1 MQLKVF
7 NPILIKSRLFSV
19 GLTYKASTPLYPTAS
34 NSYNPSNGQVTPYE
48 HYRQKPQQQ
57 QTQST
62 MYKTTIPVN
71 EHCQRQ
77 QQQVA
82 TTANSCHCSSGSD
95 SGAFVQ
101 SAVGGTQ
108 LINNNTRNDDAMHGK
123 QLAIGIPMSTQHC
136 CHATD
141 NRNTFASTQ
150 AQYAHHSSSQANN
163 NHTTTLT
170 TTTTTVEYELS
181 NGIAKLSKISTSR
194 VAAEQSLLPCHLL
207 QTQQTI
213 SFKKEQEVNSLTENT
228 ANRINKVNALEKEK
242 EQQHL
247 LPPLLSSKALQELS
261 DSIEALNSYNSSN
274 RNLLTSVPKQ
284 QLRNYSTMAEPVQ
297 PSKCFSQKTN
307 LAQIDDAEVP
317 GKVSGLERL
326 HQKKYNKGLA
336 FTVEE
341 RQILGIQGLLPAVVK
356 SEEEQ
361 VKHALILL
369 DRLEQDLDKYIYL
382 SGLAERNER
391 LFYKVLGSDI
401 AKMMPLVYT
410 PTVGLACQKFSLI
423 FQNPKGLYITI
434 RDKGHVY
441 DVLKNW
447 PETDIRAIVVTDGER
462 ILGLG
467 DLGANGMGIPVGK
480 LSLYTALSGVKPH
493 QCLPITL
500 DVGTNTQSILDDPL
514 YIGIRQKRITGHE
527 YDAFVDEFMQAVVR
541 RFGRNCLIQF
551 EDFGNSNAF
560 RFLEKYRHNYCTFN
574 DDIQGTASVA
584 VAGILASLR
593 LTKTSLLENKILF
606 FGAGE
611 AALGIA
617 NLCKIAMIRLG
628 LSEKE
633 ALDRIWLVD
642 SRGLIVKNRPSGG
655 LTEHKLHFAHQHE
668 PVDSLLE
675 AVKIVKPTM
684 LIGAAAVGG
693 AFTPEILQIMAELND
708 RPVIFALSNPTS
720 KAECTAEQAYQ
731 NTDGRA
737 IFSSGSP
744 FAPVTYKGKVF
755 HPGQGNNSYIFPGI
769 GLGVI
774 AAGIKTIPEEIFLM
788 AAQKLAVMSLD
799 EDLAKG
805 SLYPPL
811 EKITEC
817 SIEIALA
824 IVEYAYK
831 EGLATVFPEPEN
843 KCEFI
848 KAQMYNVN
856 YSPAVP
862 EVYSWCNK
870 L

>member
-1 MQLKVF
+1 MCSCFLTF
-7 NPILIKSRLFSV
+7 SSHTYILCFVR
-19 GLTYKASTPLYPTAS
+19 STPLYPTAS

-326 HQKKYNKGLA
+326 HQKKYNK
-336 FTVEE
+336 V
-341 RQILGIQGLLPAVVK
+341 
-356 SEEEQ
+356 S
-361 VKHALILL
+361 
-369 DRLEQDLDKYIYL
+369 DK
-382 SGLAERNER
+382 
-391 LFYKVLGSDI
+391 
-401 AKMMPLVYT
+401 
-410 PTVGLACQKFSLI
+410 
-423 FQNPKGLYITI
+423 
-434 RDKGHVY
+434 
-441 DVLKNW
+441 
-447 PETDIRAIVVTDGER
+447 
-462 ILGLG
+462 
-467 DLGANGMGIPVGK
+467 
-480 LSLYTALSGVKPH
+480 
-493 QCLPITL
+493 
-500 DVGTNTQSILDDPL
+500 
-514 YIGIRQKRITGHE
+514 
-527 YDAFVDEFMQAVVR
+527 
-541 RFGRNCLIQF
+541 
-551 EDFGNSNAF
+551 
-560 RFLEKYRHNYCTFN
+560 
-574 DDIQGTASVA
+574 
-584 VAGILASLR
+584 
-593 LTKTSLLENKILF
+593 
-606 FGAGE
+606 
-611 AALGIA
+611 
-617 NLCKIAMIRLG
+617 
-628 LSEKE
+628 
-633 ALDRIWLVD
+633 
-642 SRGLIVKNRPSGG
+642 
-655 LTEHKLHFAHQHE
+655 
-668 PVDSLLE
+668 
-675 AVKIVKPTM
+675 
-684 LIGAAAVGG
+684 
-693 AFTPEILQIMAELND
+693 
-708 RPVIFALSNPTS
+708 
-720 KAECTAEQAYQ
+720 
-731 NTDGRA
+731 
-737 IFSSGSP
+737 
-744 FAPVTYKGKVF
+744 
-755 HPGQGNNSYIFPGI
+755 
-769 GLGVI
+769 
-774 AAGIKTIPEEIFLM
+774 
-788 AAQKLAVMSLD
+788 
-799 EDLAKG
+799 
-805 SLYPPL
+805 
-811 EKITEC
+811 
-817 SIEIALA
+817 
-824 IVEYAYK
+824 
-831 EGLATVFPEPEN
+831 
-843 KCEFI
+843 
-848 KAQMYNVN
+848 
-856 YSPAVP
+856 
-862 EVYSWCNK
+862 
-870 L
+870 